1 MIDTVYQLKHR
12 SIILTFSEIF
22 FLTIHMHFT
31 MFLLKFPLLSS
42 FARQRRRSD
51 MNRASKLRL
60 TVDIVA
66 KFDPS
71 GNDMVLE
78 TLQRLRRAIK
88 VNKILQ
94 VPALLSVH

>member
-1 MIDTVYQLKHR
+1 
-12 SIILTFSEIF
+12 
-22 FLTIHMHFT
+22 MHFT
-31 MFLLKFPLLSS
+31 MILLKFPLLPS
-42 FARQRRRSD
+42 FASQRRRSG

-78 TLQRLRRAIK
+78 TLQRQRRAIK